1 MDERYFIM
9 VNVYGI
15 DNAIQNRQ
23 FIQDV
28 SSVIVN
34 LKLIYPTAIIIMGG
48 DFNMVSDA
56 C

>member
-1 MDERYFIM
+1 MDDHYFIM
-9 VNVYGI
+9 VNIYDINNV
-15 DNAIQNRQ
+15 IQNRQ
-23 FIQDV
+23 LISDV

-48 DFNMVSDA
+48 DFNLVSDE